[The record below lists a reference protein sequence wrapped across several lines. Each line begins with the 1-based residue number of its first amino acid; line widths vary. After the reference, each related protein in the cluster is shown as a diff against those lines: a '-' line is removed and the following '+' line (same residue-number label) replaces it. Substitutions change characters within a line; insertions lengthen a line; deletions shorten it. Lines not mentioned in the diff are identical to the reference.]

1 MRRGI
6 LRDRLLKRARD
17 FFLGLLSS
25 VSVSLRTQRMS
36 SMLKSDGACSK
47 LSLIVIFSCSIDC
60 RPFDQCS
67 LPSQELN
74 MTNFNVTDTVWNLF
88 KALDNGSS
96 N

>member
-36 SMLKSDGACSK
+36 SMLRRC
-47 LSLIVIFSCSIDC
+47 
-60 RPFDQCS
+60 
-67 LPSQELN
+67 
-74 MTNFNVTDTVWNLF
+74 LF
-88 KALDNGSS
+88 KTESYSNCLLLDRLQAYLSMFTIFTGVKYDKLQRYRHGMDFVLCS
-96 N
+96 